1 MKNYKWALRGFLV
14 SAAFFF
20 HGLAIAEPVSFNIKN
35 AGVQEFCDLV
45 IKGILERDYVIPAG
59 IVAAEK
65 KVSVSI
71 KEIEKEQ
78 ALDVARSVLASVD
91 VEIIDENGILY
102 LRKINVAAAMPQ
114 AVNQAMPGQMP
125 APVVQ
130 AEREPEKNGEFDPK
144 ADVEVYWPV
153 YRNVEM
159 LSGAV
164 KLAGAKLVE
173 QKEKTGALV
182 FAGRPEVTRRAL
194 DLLSKLDRPAAAV
207 NVKAVVME
215 YTDSNEKSSSFQAVL
230 NAFEGRLGLSLDN
243 GIKSTNAVAIAS
255 GSLKLLLSALEGDS
269 RFKYVAEPS
278 LRVLD
283 GEKGKITV
291 GQEVPTRGQVT
302 YDAQGN
308 SMQSIVYKTAGVM
321 LELSPRIYEDSIQMT
336 INQQISSFAQTTT
349 SGIDSPTVMK
359 RDLSTVV
366 DAKSGDVIVLAG
378 MDESREISTNN
389 GFSWLPSV
397 MKGGSSSNN
406 RSQIILLLEVEK
418 SGQSI

>member
-1 MKNYKWALRGFLV
+1 MRW
-14 SAAFFF
+14 
-20 HGLAIAEPVSFNIKN
+20 LAILAVLVACSANAEPVSFNVKG
-35 AGVQEFCDLV
+35 AGVAEFCDLV
-45 IKGILERDYVIPAG
+45 IKGILDRDYVIPAG
-59 IVAAEK
+59 LVPPEK
-65 KVSVSI
+65 KISVSI
-71 KEIEKEQ
+71 KSIEREQ
-78 ALDVARSVLASVD
+78 ALDVVREVLASVEVTMEEQD
-91 VEIIDENGILY
+91 GVLY
-102 LRKINVAAAMPQ
+102 LTKKKPESAIAQALPVAT
-114 AVNQAMPGQMP
+114 PGQT
-125 APVVQ
+125 APQ
-130 AEREPEKNGEFDPK
+130 ISQGEKEEVKGDYDPK
-144 ADVEVYWPV
+144 AEIEVYWPI
-153 YRNVEM
+153 YRNVDM

-164 KLAGAKLVE
+164 KLSGAKLVE
-173 QKEKTGALV
+173 QKEKSGALV
-182 FAGRPEVTRRAL
+182 FSGRPDVTKKAL
-194 DLLSKLDRPAAAV
+194 DLLQKLDRPASAV

-215 YTDSNEKSSSFQAVL
+215 YTDSNEKSSSFQSVL
-230 NAFEGRLGLSLDN
+230 SAFEGRLGITLDN
-243 GIKSTNAVAIAS
+243 GVKASNMFAIAS
-255 GSLKLLLSALEGDS
+255 GSLKLILSALEGDS

-278 LRVLD
+278 LNVLD

-321 LELSPRIYEDSIQMT
+321 LELTPRIYQDSIQIA

-389 GFSWLPSV
+389 GFSWLPDA
-397 MKGGSSSNN
+397 MKGGSNSNN
-406 RSQIILLLEVEK
+406 RSQIILLLEVNR